1 MKFQKKWLTILLA
14 GILILALDG
23 ILIAGEYGH
32 YQEKYQMAAIL
43 LEEEHGASEILKNG
57 NFPSFEEA
65 RQTLARYGYEGIRSS
80 FFGNEFLNHSI
91 WILGGSAVFFLFLV
105 FLIFYTENRQKKEQD
120 LILNE
125 ICRMLEE
132 FRNGNFRTNLLWEHL
147 EDDQIQRKNIYMQ
160 MESLGS
166 YFETLKDQAYKEK
179 ENTKSLVTDIS
190 HQLKTPI
197 AALKACLEILE
208 QEDLTQE
215 ERREFLKRCKDQMT
229 GLELMSAALIQI
241 SRMET
246 GMIELQI
253 EKKRIFDTVLGAVNR
268 ILPKAETKEME
279 IELDIPDSLQTAILP
294 HDSKWMG
301 EALMNLLE
309 NAVKYSQQN
318 GRIRVAME
326 RWMSFVKIYI
336 EDDGIGIP
344 KEEQH
349 KIFQRFYRGSS
360 KKVRQEQGTGIGLFL
375 TREIIDRHYGTIKV
389 VSDDKKKKNGSI
401 FQIQLPISENA

>member
-1 MKFQKKWLTILLA
+1 M
-14 GILILALDG
+14 
-23 ILIAGEYGH
+23 
-32 YQEKYQMAAIL
+32 
-43 LEEEHGASEILKNG
+43 
-57 NFPSFEEA
+57 
-65 RQTLARYGYEGIRSS
+65 
-80 FFGNEFLNHSI
+80 
-91 WILGGSAVFFLFLV
+91 FFLFLV
-105 FLIFYTENRQKKEQD
+105 FLIFYTENRQRKEQD
-120 LILNE
+120 LVLNE

-132 FRNGNFRTNLLWEHL
+132 FRNGNFQTDLLWEHL

-197 AALKACLEILE
+197 AALKACMEILE

-326 RWMSFVKIYI
+326 QWMSFVKISI

>member
-1 MKFQKKWLTILLA
+1 MNFQKKWLTILLA

-23 ILIAGEYGH
+23 ILMVGEYGH

-80 FFGNEFLNHSI
+80 FFGNEFINHSI
-91 WILGGSAVFFLFLV
+91 WILGGSAVCFLFLV

-120 LILNE
+120 LVLNE

-197 AALKACLEILE
+197 AALNACLEILE

-229 GLELMSAALIQI
+229 SLELMSAALIQI

-253 EKKRIFDTVLGAVNR
+253 EKKRIFDTVLDAVNR
-268 ILPKAETKEME
+268 ILPKAEAKGIE
-279 IELDIPDSLQTAILP
+279 IELDIPDLLQTTILP
-294 HDSKWMG
+294 HDPKWMG
-301 EALMNLLE
+301 EALINLLE
-309 NAVKYSQQN
+309 NAVKYSLQN
-318 GRIRVAME
+318 GRIRIAME
-326 RWMSFVKIYI
+326 QWMSFAKIII

>member
-1 MKFQKKWLTILLA
+1 MNFQKKWLTILLA

-23 ILIAGEYGH
+23 ILMVGEYGH

-80 FFGNEFLNHSI
+80 FFGNEFINHSI
-91 WILGGSAVFFLFLV
+91 WILGGSAVCFLFLV

-120 LILNE
+120 LVLNE

-132 FRNGNFRTNLLWEHL
+132 FRNGNFRTNLFWEHL

-197 AALKACLEILE
+197 AALNACLEILE

-229 GLELMSAALIQI
+229 SLELMSAALIQI

-253 EKKRIFDTVLGAVNR
+253 EKKRIFDTVLDAVNR
-268 ILPKAETKEME
+268 ILPKAEAKGIE
-279 IELDIPDSLQTAILP
+279 IELDIPDLLQTTILP
-294 HDSKWMG
+294 HDPKWMG
-301 EALMNLLE
+301 EALINLLE
-309 NAVKYSQQN
+309 NAVKYSLQN
-318 GRIRVAME
+318 GRIRIAME
-326 RWMSFVKIYI
+326 QWMSFAKIII

>member
-1 MKFQKKWLTILLA
+1 MKFRKKWLTILLA

-23 ILIAGEYGH
+23 ILMAGEYGH
-32 YQEKYQMAAIL
+32 YQEKYQIAAIL
-43 LEEEHGASEILKNG
+43 LEEEHEASEILKNG
-57 NFPSFEEA
+57 IFPSFEEA

-80 FFGNEFLNHSI
+80 FFGNEFINHSI
-91 WILGGSAVFFLFLV
+91 WILGGSAVCFLFFV
-105 FLIFYTENRQKKEQD
+105 FLIFYTESRQKKEQD
-120 LILNE
+120 LVLNE

-132 FRNGNFRTNLLWEHL
+132 FRNGNFRTDLFWEHL
-147 EDDQIQRKNIYMQ
+147 EDDQTQRKNIYMQ

-179 ENTKSLVTDIS
+179 ENIKSVVTDIS

-246 GMIELQI
+246 GMIGLQI
-253 EKKRIFDTVLGAVNR
+253 EKKRIFDTVLDAVNR
-268 ILPKAETKEME
+268 ILPKVETKEME

-294 HDSKWMG
+294 HDPKWIG

-309 NAVKYSQQN
+309 NAVKYSQPN

-326 RWMSFVKIYI
+326 QWMSFVKIYI

-389 VSDDKKKKNGSI
+389 VSDDKKKNNGSI
-401 FQIQLPISENA
+401 FQIQLPISENT